1 MVTVLSTS
9 SQQSAPKLEISQE
22 IHRHADADSEIRIVI
37 IVIIIIT
44 TIHSSSSA
52 LLPLTLPTAATA
64 VCNYCTVVVLCSNI
78 EKTKTVNRE
87 SVKSGALE
95 QSQFSSGIHSPQSHN
110 QQSTTKMNI
119 QHAILYCIII
129 IIRNDCNEIYSTQ
142 RLAEMTTTEE
152 CSTRP

>member
-1 MVTVLSTS
+1 VHPSWS
-9 SQQSAPKLEISQE
+9 ISQE

-37 IVIIIIT
+37 IVIIIIIIT

-129 IIRNDCNEIYSTQ
+129 IIRNDWNEIYSTQ